1 MVCHCCLGGQS
12 IPEVIGQRAET
23 SLLQGRQLVSAA
35 NKFAQA
41 LFLARGCLPFFRNTL
56 KKGYRTVL
64 KRFHNPL

>member
-1 MVCHCCLGGQS
+1 
-12 IPEVIGQRAET
+12 VIGQRAET